1 MSDEDLRKAW
11 ERGKPMDVDRVRK
24 ASSSVLSIRL
34 PDSVFETLTER
45 ARSEGKAAGTLAR
58 EVLESA
64 LAVQGPITPPSLA
77 SMFTRWVGEAMDT
90 TVQTLEF
97 TYASPS
103 LSNGLWAS
111 CERVLSETTN
121 YFFASQLVHFSG
133 FKEPIWTS
141 RKTELETEPAGEE
154 AA

>member
-1 MSDEDLRKAW
+1 MSEDDLRKAW
-11 ERGKPMDVDRVRK
+11 ERGKPMDIDRVRK

-34 PDSVFETLTER
+34 PDSVFEALTER
-45 ARSEGKAAGTLAR
+45 ARYERKAAGTLAR
-58 EVLESA
+58 ELLESA
-64 LAVQGPITPPSLA
+64 VAAQAPITPPSLA
-77 SMFTRWVGEAMDT
+77 SMFTKWVGEAMDT
-90 TVQTLEF
+90 TRQTLEF
-97 TYASPS
+97 TYTSPS

-111 CERVLSETTN
+111 CERVLSETN